1 MRPDDTFKKQTKQQK
16 PYRIVS
22 LVLYLNT
29 VTKST
34 NRQGKANLSHDGLN
48 QTHVPY
54 WWLNKPTHS
63 NFCMTMK
70 GRADNEGS
78 KSDVARIAQPPQAS
92 YPKVLI
98 ENKMITINFFNK
110 LFYKKIKENINCQS
124 RSSLL
129 TNTCFMRR

>member
-54 WWLNKPTHS
+54 RWLNKPTHS
-63 NFCMTMK
+63 NFCMTMQ
-70 GRADNEGS
+70 GRADIEGS
-78 KSDVARIAQPPQAS
+78 KSDVARIA
-92 YPKVLI
+92 
-98 ENKMITINFFNK
+98 
-110 LFYKKIKENINCQS
+110 
-124 RSSLL
+124 
-129 TNTCFMRR
+129 